1 MQKSTTFTVIT
12 VKMISQPSLGKTIRE
27 HRKKSGLSQQALGE
41 MVGVGKTV
49 IYDLEKGKDT
59 VKLSTLLRIL
69 QGLNI
74 SVRLESPFIKNT
86 SE

>member
-1 MQKSTTFTVIT
+1 
-12 VKMISQPSLGKTIRE
+12 MISQPSLGKTIRE
-27 HRKKSGLSQQALGE
+27 HRKKSGLSQQALAE

-86 SE
+86 NE

>member
-1 MQKSTTFTVIT
+1 
-12 VKMISQPSLGKTIRE
+12 MIGQPTLGKIIRE
-27 HRKKSGLSQQALGE
+27 HRKKSGLSQQALAE

-74 SVRLESPFIKNT
+74 SVRLESPFIQNIK
-86 SE
+86 E

>member
-1 MQKSTTFTVIT
+1 
-12 VKMISQPSLGKTIRE
+12 MISQPILGKTIRE
-27 HRKKSGLSQQALGE
+27 HRKKSGLSQQALAE

-86 SE
+86 NQ

>member
-1 MQKSTTFTVIT
+1 
-12 VKMISQPSLGKTIRE
+12 MISQPALGKTIRE
-27 HRKKSGLSQQALGE
+27 HRKKSGLSQQALAE

-49 IYDLEKGKDT
+49 VYDLEKGKDT

-86 SE
+86 NE

>member
-1 MQKSTTFTVIT
+1 
-12 VKMISQPSLGKTIRE
+12 MISQPTIGKTIRE
-27 HRKKSGLSQQALGE
+27 HRKKSGLSQQALAE

-74 SVRLESPFIKNT
+74 SVRLESPFIQNT
-86 SE
+86 KE